1 MGIIIGNRDFF
12 SNKLAGEYGTDLP
25 DALQKVGIIRLALC
39 HFQPIH
45 NCSMNRYFLK
55 QLSILLVGLLV
66 STRLVAQPEPKR
78 RVLVLTDIEADPDD
92 SQSLVRFLTYANQWD
107 IEGLIAT
114 TSIHQK
120 GRVAPE
126 TIHQLVDAYGKVQ
139 PNLLKHEP
147 GYPTAQSIKTVIRK
161 GLPVYGMGGVGEG
174 RDSEGSEWI
183 IKVLDKP
190 DARPV
195 WVPVWG
201 GPNTLAQALWKI
213 RKTRTPEQAENL
225 YRKLRVYT
233 ISDQD
238 DSGPWI
244 RKTFP
249 GIFFVVSPGYGY
261 EQATWRGI
269 NTTDPGT
276 HPDVISS
283 DWLAQHIQQD
293 HGPMGAQYP
302 DVSYGMEGDSPSF
315 MSLLNN
321 GLNNPEHP
329 DYGGWGGRYTLYQ
342 PTTLPP
348 RGRFARPDFPADELE
363 TRPIWT
369 NAADSVYTSSL
380 PRKSYMEVLEPSP
393 AKSIQTT
400 IWRWREDFQH
410 DFAAR
415 MDWCTKPYQAANHPP
430 KPALAHPEKL
440 TVRSGEQFHLNA
452 AGTTD
457 PDGDSMSYLWFQ
469 YPEAGTYPGLVS
481 FRPYASNLYD
491 LPVSAPDVTTP
502 QTIHF
507 ILRVTDKGTPALS
520 RYQRVI
526 VTVVP
531 NH

>member
-1 MGIIIGNRDFF
+1 MTQNIFRI
-12 SNKLAGEYGTDLP
+12 
-25 DALQKVGIIRLALC
+25 V
-39 HFQPIH
+39 
-45 NCSMNRYFLK
+45 CS
-55 QLSILLVGLLV
+55 LLVGLAMATNTLI
-66 STRLVAQPEPKR
+66 AQTQPKL

-92 SQSLVRFLTYANQWD
+92 SQSLIRFLTYSNQWD
-107 IEGLIAT
+107 TEGLIAT

-120 GRVAPE
+120 NRVAPE
-126 TIHQLVDAYGKVQ
+126 TIHQLLDAYAKVQ
-139 PNLLKHEP
+139 PNMLKHER
-147 GYPTAQSIKTVIRK
+147 GYPAASALKASVKK
-161 GLPVYGMGGVGEG
+161 GLAVYGMLGVGEG
-174 RDSEGSEWI
+174 HDSEGSEWI
-183 IKVLDKP
+183 IKTLEKP
-190 DARPV
+190 DERPL

-213 RKTRTPEQAENL
+213 KKTHTPEQAEKL

-233 ISDQD
+233 VSDQD

-249 GIFFVVSPGYGY
+249 GIFFICSPGYSY
-261 EQATWRGI
+261 DQATWRGI
-269 NTTDPGT
+269 NTTDKGT
-276 HPDVISS
+276 NPTLISN
-283 DWLAQHIQQD
+283 DWLAQHIQQG
-293 HGPMGAQYP
+293 HGPMGALYP
-302 DVSYGMEGDSPSF
+302 DVAYGMEGDTPTFLGLIS
-315 MSLLNN
+315 N
-321 GLNNPEHP
+321 GLNEPERP

-369 NAADSVYTSSL
+369 NAVDSLYASAL
-380 PRKSYMEVLEPSP
+380 PTKAYAQP
-393 AKSIQTT
+393 AVVEAPRSIWAT

-415 MDWCTKPYQAANHPP
+415 MDWSTKPYLEANHPP
-430 KPALAHPEKL
+430 VPALAHSDKL
-440 TVRSGEQFHLNA
+440 TVKSGEVFHLNA

-491 LPVSAPDVTTP
+491 LPVTAPTVDKP

-507 ILRVTDKGTPALS
+507 ILRVTDKGSPALS
-520 RYQRVI
+520 RYKRVI
-526 VTVVP
+526 VQVLP
-531 NH
+531 K